1 MVDIFWL
8 MWYTLT
14 TVKKGDNPE
23 MTNRT
28 YYVEDAMSDAFVA
41 AMGRLEE
48 AIPCFL
54 ELVDIDTVY
63 IECRLEDVKTVER
76 YLTPY
81 V

>member
-1 MVDIFWL
+1 MVDIFLL

-28 YYVEDAMSDAFVA
+28 YYVEDAMSDAFVT
-41 AMGRLEE
+41 AMKRLEE

-54 ELVDIDTVY
+54 ELVDIDTIYV
-63 IECRLEDVKTVER
+63 ECRLEDVGTVER
-76 YLTPY
+76 FLAPY

>member
-1 MVDIFWL
+1 
-8 MWYTLT
+8 
-14 TVKKGDNPE
+14 

-41 AMGRLEE
+41 TMEKLEE

-54 ELVDIDTVY
+54 ELVHRDTIFV
-63 IECRLEDVKTVER
+63 ECRLEDVKTVER
-76 YLTPY
+76 YLAPY

>member
-1 MVDIFWL
+1 MVDIFLL

-14 TVKKGDNPE
+14 IVKKGDNPK

-28 YYVEDAMSDAFVA
+28 YYVEDAMSDAFIVA
-41 AMGRLEE
+41 MERLAD

-54 ELVDIDTVY
+54 ELVDVDTVY
-63 IECRLEDVKTVER
+63 IECRIEDVGAVER
-76 YLTPY
+76 FLAPY